1 VSKFNVGDRVRIKS
15 YEKML
20 SQYEKDH
27 CGIQLPFSRF
37 DDGMKHLCGR
47 TATICKIDEK
57 NNEKVYLK
65 DWDDDAGDKDFTFSI
80 YMLEKVREYK
90 TFNFIDDTMDTSK
103 RNVVG
108 ISYPNTV
115 QPIFKL
121 SEGLQKSL
129 DTMARDTID
138 ELNNEAIDDT
148 KKWFKGKPVVS
159 MDDDSI
165 DAFRYF
171 INELRAIDNF
181 FENKEEKDMNK
192 VVNLWYERNRDKI
205 VDKYKEKE
213 IEFYNNKYSIVES
226 FNELVD
232 TFNNNLEDL
241 YKLDKATE
249 QFVLKENAPTNVV
262 KYCIDLDKLKEE
274 FEVEYLIKRNEELK
288 EIEDIKEEVEAQLSL
303 SDDLEYQ
310 QEVLKRYNIIDKKT
324 NKIVG

>member
-1 VSKFNVGDRVRIKS
+1 MF
-15 YEKML
+15 
-20 SQYEKDH
+20 SQYEKDL

-37 DDGMKHLCGR
+37 DDNMKHLCGR

-57 NNEKVYLK
+57 NNEKVYLR
-65 DWDDDAGDKDFTFSI
+65 DWDNNDGDKDWTFSI

-90 TFNFIDDTMDTSK
+90 TFNFIDDTMDTSN
-103 RNVVG
+103 RPVVDLLDHAVD
-108 ISYPNTV
+108 SLYPNIIMDVKTCGKNLFDNCKI
-115 QPIFKL
+115 QTDFCEKYI
-121 SEGLQKSL
+121 
-129 DTMARDTID
+129 
-138 ELNNEAIDDT
+138 
-148 KKWFKGKPVVS
+148 KG
-159 MDDDSI
+159 I
-165 DAFRYF
+165 W
-171 INELRAIDNF
+171 
-181 FENKEEKDMNK
+181 ENKEEKDMNK

-288 EIEDIKEEVEAQLSL
+288 EIEDIRLEVEAQLSL

-310 QEVLKRYNIIDKKT
+310 TKILRRYGIIDKKT
-324 NKIVG
+324 NKIVGQYENNTN